1 MTTYNYYNTGSD
13 NDLAKRGAATP
24 GDLSTV
30 IVRRGIVNTVPQAL
44 TYNADVANVLPVYAG
59 ETVLG
64 AWYRVITGD
73 ATANAKINAG
83 FGASGVE
90 LANNGAVATAN
101 TVVSNMTLNY
111 HCASNTNFCLWP
123 NNGVA
128 IDAGVFEVGLLITK
142 AMTESDLPKN

>member
-1 MTTYNYYNTGSD
+1 MATYNYYNTGSA
-13 NDLAKRGAATP
+13 NDLAKRAHATP

-44 TYNADVANVLPVYAG
+44 TYNDDEAAVIPVYAG

-64 AWYRVITGD
+64 GWYRVITGD

-83 FGASGVE
+83 FGTTGVE

-111 HCASNTNFCLWP
+111 HCASNTNLCLWP
-123 NNGVA
+123 NNGVS
-128 IDAGVFEVGLLITK
+128 IDAAVFEVGLIITK
-142 AMTESDLPKN
+142 AMTESDLPSK